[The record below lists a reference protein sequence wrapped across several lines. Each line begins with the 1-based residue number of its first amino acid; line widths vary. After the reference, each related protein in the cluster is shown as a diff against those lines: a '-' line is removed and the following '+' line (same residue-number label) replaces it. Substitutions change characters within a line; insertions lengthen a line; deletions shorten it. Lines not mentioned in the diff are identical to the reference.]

1 MEKSVILVIEHRP
14 VAAENLKLMIEFFD
28 EPDVRTC
35 RPDEWKSVLKGAR
48 LGALFVGPDV
58 SDSEVS
64 ELLNEISGLERKI
77 PVVMLNRGN
86 EQST

>member
-1 MEKSVILVIEHRP
+1 
-14 VAAENLKLMIEFFD
+14 MIEFFD

-35 RPDEWKSVLKGAR
+35 RPDAWKKTLGGAR

-64 ELLNEISGLERKI
+64 DLMSEIRGFDRKI
-77 PVVMLNRGN
+77 PVVMLNGEKQR
-86 EQST
+86 ST